1 MELTRR
7 LVFRGN
13 AVAFGGRIVRPED
26 VVLEMPGASSIPVT
40 GGRTVCARS
49 SKTRF
54 KNFVSFE
61 SASTLAE
68 GLFDD
73 LKGAI
78 ALSNHTVQED
88 SLKAT
93 TRVRAEIAKLV
104 VGSKKRVKVDRA
116 AIELRAKNPSPRAA
130 SRRSPL
136 VDAVARRRHDR
147 RLQAEVHD

>member
-1 MELTRR
+1 MDLTRR

-26 VVLEMPGASSIPVT
+26 VVLVMPSASSIPVT
-40 GGRTVCARS
+40 GGRTVARIPRT
-49 SKTRF
+49 KF

-78 ALSNHTVQED
+78 ALSNHTVRED
-88 SLKAT
+88 SLTAT
-93 TRVRAEIAKLV
+93 TRVRAEI
-104 VGSKKRVKVDRA
+104 SK
-116 AIELRAKNPSPRAA
+116 
-130 SRRSPL
+130 
-136 VDAVARRRHDR
+136 
-147 RLQAEVHD
+147 